1 MKFAKI
7 SVLVLVNL
15 FSLHLFAEDAVC
27 EKFLTSKK
35 AALIVKGIS
44 EIDSNKSDLW
54 PTFDLSATPIFLID
68 EKNYKNCVLKIEGS
82 KVESTELKTQ
92 VPIDNHLYTFCGTSI
107 KQSCPND
114 DSSNVAVVYR
124 LDNVIDGLEAFGFEP
139 FKIDFATI
147 AHESFHLI
155 GQSQAAL
162 KFGWWS
168 KFTNGSLSS
177 SESRNEI
184 VQKCYNQNAEVLKM
198 IQKETELLQNLT
210 KAALDKTL
218 DLENLRTKASE
229 YISARQSRQ
238 DFLSG
243 LSILIAGKNSC
254 GEAESY
260 MEFLEGTAEF
270 IGLQTAIDGKVM
282 SNSDLLGWIK
292 NALDYSKPA
301 GEYFYRTGAMMLLI
315 MKNSDLNGFN
325 KSVSII
331 TGAANSDETVFFA
344 FKKWAQEK

>member
-1 MKFAKI
+1 MKFANYFI
-7 SVLVLVNL
+7 LALVNL

-44 EIDSNKSDLW
+44 EIDSKKSDLW

-92 VPIDNHLYTFCGTSI
+92 VTIDNHLYTFCGTSI

-124 LDNVIDGLEAFGFEP
+124 LDNVIDSLEAFGFEP

-210 KAALDKTL
+210 KMALEKTL
-218 DLENLRTKASE
+218 DLQDLKTKASE
-229 YISARQSRQ
+229 YIAARQSRQ

-254 GEAESY
+254 AEAESY
-260 MEFLEGTAEF
+260 RNFLRVR
-270 IGLQTAIDGKVM
+270 Q
-282 SNSDLLGWIK
+282 SLLG
-292 NALDYSKPA
+292 
-301 GEYFYRTGAMMLLI
+301 YRPPLTD
-315 MKNSDLNGFN
+315 K
-325 KSVSII
+325 
-331 TGAANSDETVFFA
+331 
-344 FKKWAQEK
+344 